1 MLVRPRVTSLSSFE
15 VSPQTLWKG
24 GFHSLR
30 LSRDDV
36 GHHLPLPRPCS
47 PTEAWSPRCSQRRS
61 EHLFTTRPAWP
72 KELAM
77 HTNPVRPAALGI
89 SHPFSPRLCSHL
101 PWSHKPSAATICLVF
116 SQYMLLSIQ
125 FKLPKCFPGAGTCA
139 GGLTPPWG
147 SGWARAAAAPTWDLV
162 LLRRNLL
169 APRLASW
176 LHPHNHLFLLLTGIN
191 NYPTNRPL
199 LVSTSH
205 WRLEL
210 ILHFTMF
217 LFGY

>member
-1 MLVRPRVTSLSSFE
+1 MVPPLFSEEIRALVYHSTCLTKGARNAHEPRETSGLRHQ
-15 VSPQTLWKG
+15 SP
-24 GFHSLR
+24 
-30 LSRDDV
+30 
-36 GHHLPLPRPCS
+36 
-47 PTEAWSPRCSQRRS
+47 
-61 EHLFTTRPAWP
+61 LFP
-72 KELAM
+72 
-77 HTNPVRPAALGI
+77 
-89 SHPFSPRLCSHL
+89 PRLCSHL

-125 FKLPKCFPGAGTCA
+125 FKLPECLPGAGTCA
-139 GGLTPPWG
+139 GGLTPPRG
-147 SGWARAAAAPTWDLV
+147 SGWALAAAAPTWDLV

-217 LFGY
+217 LFGF